1 MEWIADPAAWVALAT
16 LTALEIV
23 LGVDNIIFISIL
35 VGRLPQR
42 QRARARTIGLAL
54 AAGTRIALL
63 LSIAWVMTLTEPLFG
78 ALGKEISGRDL
89 ILLGGGLFLLW
100 KSVHEIHGSLEGD
113 EAHEQKPA
121 RTAATF
127 LGIVTQI
134 AVLDI
139 VFSLDSVITAVGLVD
154 EIEIMVIA
162 ILCAV
167 AMMIFAAGPIGRFVD
182 AHPTIKML
190 ALSFLVLVGVALVAE
205 GWGFHIP
212 KGYIY
217 FSMAFAVGVEML
229 NLRVR
234 KHSREPVQLRHSGQR
249 RREARDSMT
258 DG

>member
-1 MEWIADPAAWVALAT
+1 MEWMTDPAAWVALAT

-35 VGRLPQR
+35 VGRLPES
-42 QRARARTIGLAL
+42 QRARARTIGLTL
-54 AAGTRIALL
+54 AAGTRIGLL
-63 LSIAWVMTLTEPLFG
+63 LSIAWVMSLTEPWFTILDK
-78 ALGKEISGRDL
+78 AISGRDL

-100 KSVHEIHGSLEGD
+100 KSVHEIHGALEGEED
-113 EAHEQKPA
+113 HDVPG
-121 RTAATF
+121 RAAGTF
-127 LGIVTQI
+127 LGVIAQI
-134 AVLDI
+134 AVIDI

-154 EIEIMVIA
+154 EVEIMIIA
-162 ILCAV
+162 ILAAV
-167 AMMIFAAGPIGRFVD
+167 ALMIFAAGTIGRFVD

-217 FSMAFAVGVEML
+217 FSMAFAIGVEML

-234 KHSREPVQLRHSGQR
+234 NRRSAPIKLRQAPRWHDLG
-249 RREARDSMT
+249 